1 MHPRYVQQPCKLF
14 GDTKVTPTYF
24 IVIPGHQQTKQLSRH
39 SIDVNDRN
47 GWEGKERLSHPTW
60 QNKAEG
66 SELGGN
72 LKIFRRTIFSIS
84 VYDERMEVCHF
95 RLLNASSLVLKY

>member
-1 MHPRYVQQPCKLF
+1 MLLTVNVWKLMLYYPWCVFVHAPSLCVQQPCKLF

-47 GWEGKERLSHPTW
+47 R
-60 QNKAEG
+60 
-66 SELGGN
+66 
-72 LKIFRRTIFSIS
+72 
-84 VYDERMEVCHF
+84 
-95 RLLNASSLVLKY
+95 